1 MVGQL
6 TREATNLPDLGK
18 LTEKYFEGHMQKT
31 RNHQVAGPSEWD
43 RWKTFGTR
51 IKKRTLYDGDYVT
64 TVTKVTNRFYPL
76 YPSPAILVSTLS

>member
-1 MVGQL
+1 MSVSTLASNPQKL
-6 TREATNLPDLGK
+6 CK
-18 LTEKYFEGHMQKT
+18 LTNDKT